1 MTSVYQ
7 CNGKV
12 NQA

>member
-7 CNGKV
+7 CSGTV